1 MSLPPGRYL
10 ARFIGKD
17 NPDSIGGMY
26 ATGKGPGQPIGLDP
40 NTPEFY
46 GQQVWM
52 FEPASEE
59 GRDVYTINSRP
70 GESWSY
76 RSDSPEPREPIILDR
91 PKPFRVQR
99 SERVQGRHIF
109 TSIAPT
115 EQRIGAT
122 LYVGAE
128 EHQRELI
135 LVPIPVIPDAPPA
148 PLWELKPLEE

>member
-26 ATGKGPGQPIGLDP
+26 ATGKGLGQPIELDP
-40 NTPEFY
+40 NRPEFH
-46 GQQVWM
+46 GQQEWE

-76 RSDSPEPREPIILDR
+76 RSDSPVPGETIILDR
-91 PKPFRVQR
+91 PKPFRVQH
-99 SERVQGRHIF
+99 SERTLSEHSLN
-109 TSIAPT
+109 SIAPT
-115 EQRIGAT
+115 EQRVGAT
-122 LYVGAE
+122 LYVGAG
-128 EHQRELI
+128 EHQRELT
-135 LVPIPVIPDAPPA
+135 LVPIPVVPDAPPA
-148 PLWELKPLEE
+148 PLWELMRLEE